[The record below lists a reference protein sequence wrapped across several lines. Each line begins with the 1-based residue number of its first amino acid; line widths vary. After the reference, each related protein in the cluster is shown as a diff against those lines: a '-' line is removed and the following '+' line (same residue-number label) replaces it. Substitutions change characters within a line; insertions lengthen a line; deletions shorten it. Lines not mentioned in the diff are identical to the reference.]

1 MSAISPE
8 KEKNPEVTAEAEK
21 KAEET
26 KGSPGKK
33 TAEYELKLKEAMGN
47 LAAGK
52 RNLLIN
58 DISGAVSSFAE
69 ACKMMGELYGETAA
83 ECGEAFFYYGKA
95 LLEMARMENG
105 VLENG
110 LGGVPEGDDKE
121 CSGIEDPEK
130 MSEEEKEDVANKVG
144 EAIEEMNKEA
154 EKEKAAADLLKKDAA
169 EREAKDKAKADDK
182 KEGDDKAKEGD
193 KDEAKKDES
202 SENGSAEDEGE
213 EAGGEEA
220 SAEGKEGEEE
230 EKAEGE
236 DGEDEEA
243 EGEAEG
249 GENESIGSN
258 DAGPSTAKETEDKSA
273 VEAEDD
279 DDPSSLQLSWE
290 MLELAKQCLKKQADA
305 LPADDPKRPEVEGRL
320 SETFMKLGEVSIE
333 NENYPQA
340 VEDLKTCLRRHQE
353 HLPDDSRCI
362 AEAHYQIGVALGF
375 NLEFD
380 SAVASLEDAIGVL
393 EKRVK
398 NLKEKKASANPDKKE
413 DAFYTPE
420 KEVEEIESLIPE
432 IREKITDTRDM
443 QTETN
448 KKLGDKVLA
457 EEKEM
462 EAISAPAAESSS
474 PTKKSANGVGVKS
487 TSNGI
492 NGAAADGDKKDTN
505 GATND
510 ISHMVKK
517 RKKSDPAEGGVEA
530 KKTKEAESNG
540 TAAEAKSSA

>member
-8 KEKNPEVTAEAEK
+8 KEKKAEAAAGPEK
-21 KAEET
+21 KAAED
-26 KGSPGKK
+26 K
-33 TAEYELKLKEAMGN
+33 TAGAGSSPDKTKSSSSSDELKLKEAMGN

-52 RNLLIN
+52 RNLIIN
-58 DISGAVSSFAE
+58 DVSGAVSSFAE
-69 ACKMMGELYGETAA
+69 ACKMMGEIYGETAA

-110 LGGVPEGDDKE
+110 LGGVPDGEDKE
-121 CSGIEDPEK
+121 CSNIEDPEK
-130 MSEEEKEDVANKVG
+130 MTEEEKEDVAEKVG
-144 EAIEEMNKEA
+144 EAIEIGNQKA
-154 EKEKAAADLLKKDAA
+154 EEEKAAVDAKKAPGDKPKDA
-169 EREAKDKAKADDK
+169 KAA
-182 KEGDDKAKEGD
+182 G
-193 KDEAKKDES
+193 AKKDES
-202 SENGSAEDEGE
+202 SENSAEEEE
-213 EAGGEEA
+213 EAGGEEGA
-220 SAEGKEGEEE
+220 SAEGKEGEGE
-230 EKAEGE
+230 EKPE
-236 DGEDEEA
+236 DGGDEEEA
-243 EGEAEG
+243 EAEGEG

-258 DAGPSTAKETEDKSA
+258 EAGPSTAKETEDKSA

-279 DDPSSLQLSWE
+279 DDPSSLQLAWE

-333 NENYPQA
+333 SENYPQA
-340 VEDLKTCLRRHQE
+340 IDDLNTCLRRHQE

-380 SAVASLEDAIGVL
+380 PAVTSLEDAIGVL
-393 EKRVK
+393 EKRVR
-398 NLKEKKASANPDKKE
+398 NLKEKKESENPSNKD
-413 DAFYTPE
+413 DAFYTRE
-420 KEVEEIESLIPE
+420 REIEEIESLVPE
-432 IREKITDTRDM
+432 IREKIADTRDM
-443 QTETN
+443 QVETN

-462 EAISAPAAESSS
+462 EAIAAPTAEPS

-487 TSNGI
+487 TAAAATNGTT
-492 NGAAADGDKKDTN
+492 NGSADGDKKDTN

-517 RKKSDPAEGGVEA
+517 RKKSDPAEGGAEA
-530 KKTKEAESNG
+530 KKTKEAENG
-540 TAAEAKSSA
+540 ATAASATSA